1 MSDREWKILM
11 IDDDER
17 SLFALYAAFRSQ
29 GWGFVSAKDVRAGL
43 ELFRAERPDLVLIE
57 YRLSGISGV
66 KGVEM
71 LRELNAEVPI
81 VGVAVDED
89 QEVANCFFEAGASD
103 FTLKP
108 IKTLDMIS
116 RIRLHIRLLESEKR
130 VKEHNGDPVHI
141 SKAKGIGAVTLELIR
156 DAFRANDEYI
166 TVETIAERTGL
177 AYQTTYRYLQHMAAQ
192 ELVEVC
198 QNYGKVGRPK
208 QKYRLKQQRGLVKE
222 RWKGDEMA

>member
-11 IDDDER
+11 IDDDEHSR
-17 SLFALYAAFRSQ
+17 LSLCAAFRSQ
-29 GWGFVSAKDVRAGL
+29 GWGFVSAEDVYTGL
-43 ELFRAERPDLVLIE
+43 EQFRAQSPDLVLIE
-57 YRLSGISGV
+57 YHLPGINGA

-71 LRELNAEVPI
+71 IRHLDAEVPI
-81 VGVAVDED
+81 IGVAVEEN

-103 FTLKP
+103 FALKP
-108 IKTLDMIS
+108 IKALDMVS
-116 RIRLHIRLLESEKR
+116 RIRLHIRLLASMKQTASKDVLR
-130 VKEHNGDPVHI
+130 TPG
-141 SKAKGIGAVTLELIR
+141 SKAKGIGTVTLELIR

-177 AYQTTYRYLQHMAAQ
+177 AYQTTYRYLQHMASQ

-208 QKYRLKQQRGLVKE
+208 QKYRLKQPCGSV
-222 RWKGDEMA
+222 